1 MESRQ
6 FGFLICPGSDRL
18 LKRAKALF
26 IKIHSDIPLS
36 FPLVLNLS
44 QWGNNRN
51 EGRDWINRCTVFSWK
66 TPKVK
71 KKKVKRLPLF
81 HGERFIDGWLVPEKL
96 LSKGRWRSFQKL
108 PDPNCFPP
116 IYFSAV
122 QLFIKKTM
130 VFPVYY
136 HKCYI
141 LSVTWNQMLS
151 AGLYR
156 LLLLSTKK
164 MKLNTFCWGIS
175 KVGTSNIGELGNKD
189 NSNSYIHTLM
199 VVTAMQG
206 ADQHIRSSLRFS
218 ILPKDTWSCRPWE
231 SNQQPSNNKM
241 LKNSCPLDS
250 WCITVVGGLL
260 AVV

>member
-1 MESRQ
+1 M
-6 FGFLICPGSDRL
+6 
-18 LKRAKALF
+18 
-26 IKIHSDIPLS
+26 
-36 FPLVLNLS
+36 
-44 QWGNNRN
+44 
-51 EGRDWINRCTVFSWK
+51 GRDLLTDDLYQKNCFLKDDEGVFKSCLIQTVFRPS
-66 TPKVK
+66 
-71 KKKVKRLPLF
+71 LQLNF
-81 HGERFIDGWLVPEKL
+81 CFIV
-96 LSKGRWRSFQKL
+96 
-108 PDPNCFPP
+108 

-164 MKLNTFCWGIS
+164 VKLNTFCWGIS